1 MMKTK
6 FKDFIATS
14 PNWLLSTEVNRWLEE
29 NPNIHVV
36 KWMSAPS
43 GPYGT
48 RLIIEYE
55 EMTLPKNRLSESNKV
70 YVDEPDE
77 IIRSLECS

>member
-55 EMTLPKNRLSESNKV
+55 EMTLPKSRPSESTKDYIDDV
-70 YVDEPDE
+70 ADVIQVLD
-77 IIRSLECS
+77 